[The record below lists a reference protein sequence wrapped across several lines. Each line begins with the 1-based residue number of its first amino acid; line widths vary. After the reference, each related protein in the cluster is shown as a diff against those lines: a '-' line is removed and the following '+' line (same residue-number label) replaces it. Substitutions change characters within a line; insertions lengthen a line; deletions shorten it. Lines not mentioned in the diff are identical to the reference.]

1 MCIQGKP
8 LNVKSCACCI
18 VMNVRSEDS
27 ICLQRLSS
35 VPAEEREEAERGV
48 KMRTLGNIRLIAEL
62 FNKGI
67 VAERI
72 VTACI
77 TELIGDLKADPIED
91 NVEVSC
97 RHIFHMSILQAL
109 GNVFYRP

>member
-1 MCIQGKP
+1 M
-8 LNVKSCACCI
+8 
-18 VMNVRSEDS
+18 
-27 ICLQRLSS
+27 LQKLANT
-35 VPAEEREEAERGV
+35 PPEEKDEAERRV

-72 VTACI
+72 VTVCI

-91 NVEVSC
+91 NVEVQLHQLLLAPVPAGMTYS
-97 RHIFHMSILQAL
+97 
-109 GNVFYRP
+109 

>member
-1 MCIQGKP
+1 MQKLAIT
-8 LNVKSCACCI
+8 
-18 VMNVRSEDS
+18 
-27 ICLQRLSS
+27 
-35 VPAEEREEAERGV
+35 PAEERDEAERRV

-72 VTACI
+72 VTVCI

-97 RHIFHMSILQAL
+97 LPVL
-109 GNVFYRP
+109 

>member
-1 MCIQGKP
+1 MFILVFGARTNPKHLLGLQKLASTP
-8 LNVKSCACCI
+8 ADEK
-18 VMNVRSEDS
+18 ED
-27 ICLQRLSS
+27 
-35 VPAEEREEAERGV
+35 AERRV

-72 VTACI
+72 VTVCI

-91 NVEVSC
+91 NVEV
-97 RHIFHMSILQAL
+97 RQNFGILPETQPITPFL
-109 GNVFYRP
+109 PLV